1 MNEGESDPGV
11 DRATAAAAE
20 RYRYGINLTPPDVA
34 RLVRVAPE
42 TVIGWIRSG
51 FLVASNVATGA
62 RPSYRIKPADLDSFL
77 DSRRVEIP
85 CPHFFRARA

>member
-1 MNEGESDPGV
+1 MALTLEQIA
-11 DRATAAAAE
+11 DRV
-20 RYRYGINLTPPDVA
+20 RWGMPLTPPDVGKF
-34 RLVRVAPE
+34 LGVAPE

-77 DSRRVEIP
+77 DSRRVEVP
-85 CPHFFRARA
+85 RSHSFRARA